1 MTTKPTRLIRLPEVL
16 SRTAMSKSRFY
27 QATNPKHPK
36 YDERAPRPVRMG
48 STVAFVE
55 AEVEEWLQVLV
66 QRGRDQN
73 DRKAE
78 AA

>member
-16 SRTAMSKSRFY
+16 SRAAMSKSRFY
-27 QATNPKHPK
+27 QTINPKHPK
-36 YDERAPRPVRMG
+36 YDERAPHPVRMG

-55 AEVEEWLQVLV
+55 AEVEEWLQTLV
-66 QRGRDQN
+66 QRGRQPTADS
-73 DRKAE
+73 KE